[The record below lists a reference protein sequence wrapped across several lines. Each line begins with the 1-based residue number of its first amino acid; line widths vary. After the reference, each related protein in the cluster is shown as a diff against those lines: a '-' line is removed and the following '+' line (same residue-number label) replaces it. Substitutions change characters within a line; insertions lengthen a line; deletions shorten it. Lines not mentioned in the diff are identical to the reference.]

1 MSEMH
6 KHNHEECSCG
16 HDHHDHD
23 HCHDDGCGHDH
34 CCDDGCGC
42 GHEHGGEVNK
52 KEFWTKIIISGA
64 FFIAGYIINEAFT
77 QPASLKYAAMACFA
91 VSYLVVGFEIIRE
104 AVEGIMHKNFFNEN
118 FLMAI
123 ASIGAFAIGEYAEGC
138 AVVLLYTIGEFLQ
151 DLAVGKSR
159 KSITD
164 MIQSAP
170 QKVHIEKGGKLVDV
184 DPEEVEPGDIFT
196 VNPGEKIEL
205 DGIVESG
212 SAEVDTAALTGES
225 IPASV
230 SAGDEVY
237 SGSVNADGLLRIKAT
252 KAYSDSTVARILD
265 MIQDAD
271 SKKSHA
277 EKFITRFA
285 RYYTPAVC
293 LVALLIILVPP
304 IFFGGEWKEWAY
316 RGLSALVVSCPCAIV
331 ISIPLSFFSGL
342 GASSKQ
348 GILIKGSNYLELLSK
363 FDVAVF
369 DKTGTVTSGKF
380 EYVNCECVHCHCE
393 DKKNHRELLGLI
405 AACEKYSTHPIAK
418 SVCLAFGQYADHFEV
433 SDSKNYAGMGVSAVV
448 NGIKYYAGN
457 EKLMKQVGVDFKETS
472 TIGTAI
478 YLCTDKEFLG
488 NIVFADV
495 IKTDSKE
502 AISELGKMGVKKTV
516 MLTGDKEPIAAD
528 MAKKAGINEY
538 YAKLL
543 PQEKVEKVKALQ
555 QGTDDI
561 VLYTGDGINDAPVL
575 AQSDVGV
582 AMGGIGSDV
591 AIEAADVVIMSDSLS
606 KLPVARKIAKK
617 TMNIVHENI
626 IFSIAVKVLI
636 IIGCAIGIF
645 NENAMWLAVFGDV
658 GVCLIAVANA
668 LRAMHVS
675 KKVKKNNT
683 L

>member
-1 MSEMH
+1 MST
-6 KHNHEECSCG
+6 KHEHEHDHHDHHHHNECGCG

-23 HCHDDGCGHDH
+23 HCHDDGCGCGHD
-34 CCDDGCGC
+34 
-42 GHEHGGEVNK
+42 HEHGGEVNK
-52 KEFWTKIIISGA
+52 KEFWTKVIIAGI

-433 SDSKNYAGMGVSAVV
+433 SDAKNYAGMGVSAVV

-668 LRAMHVS
+668 LREMHVS

>member
-1 MSEMH
+1 MST
-6 KHNHEECSCG
+6 KHEHEHDHHDHDHHHHDECGCG

-23 HCHDDGCGHDH
+23 HCHDDGCGCGHD
-34 CCDDGCGC
+34 
-42 GHEHGGEVNK
+42 HEHGGEVNK
-52 KEFWTKIIISGA
+52 KEFWTKVIIAGI

-363 FDVAVF
+363 FDEAGF
-369 DKTGTVTSGKF
+369 DKAGTVTRG
-380 EYVNCECVHCHCE
+380 
-393 DKKNHRELLGLI
+393 
-405 AACEKYSTHPIAK
+405 
-418 SVCLAFGQYADHFEV
+418 
-433 SDSKNYAGMGVSAVV
+433 
-448 NGIKYYAGN
+448 
-457 EKLMKQVGVDFKETS
+457 
-472 TIGTAI
+472 
-478 YLCTDKEFLG
+478 
-488 NIVFADV
+488 
-495 IKTDSKE
+495 
-502 AISELGKMGVKKTV
+502 
-516 MLTGDKEPIAAD
+516 
-528 MAKKAGINEY
+528 
-538 YAKLL
+538 
-543 PQEKVEKVKALQ
+543 
-555 QGTDDI
+555 
-561 VLYTGDGINDAPVL
+561 
-575 AQSDVGV
+575 
-582 AMGGIGSDV
+582 
-591 AIEAADVVIMSDSLS
+591 
-606 KLPVARKIAKK
+606 
-617 TMNIVHENI
+617 
-626 IFSIAVKVLI
+626 
-636 IIGCAIGIF
+636 
-645 NENAMWLAVFGDV
+645 
-658 GVCLIAVANA
+658 
-668 LRAMHVS
+668 
-675 KKVKKNNT
+675 
-683 L
+683 